1 MSHRKPLMGNARSE
15 ALLGLVAFAVGR
27 VPAVG
32 RLRGPRQDHAAHP
45 ATVPACLMGTR
56 NVTVS
61 TAAQLVPGSNPNGFG
76 DDVTVLNTGSATAYL
91 TDQAPDSTTDGQPLS
106 AGSSLTWTKG
116 QPLWVIG
123 PSSTTLVVSENTG
136 PIFDAGAIAAQILAQ
151 GLAGQIATAINV
163 IGVPAIESATVLEQ
177 FSVVT
182 PAGFSPGLAGPAI
195 DCSRYQSLRIY
206 CSETYGIGGA
216 YPPPRPYSITWYADA
231 GGTIPVGED
240 AFNVPTGTNGLVA
253 AASAVVSV
261 PCRGPYFTINSQ
273 SVSVGPSTSGVHRP
287 RFLPARAGPQ
297 VVEDRRRFL
306 RLERRRPLEPERY
319 GRPGRHVL
327 HLGQPPRR
335 RPVHRLADPPG
346 RRRPVDARNRRLK
359 GNVNYEIRDIYSNRF
374 VYRRVIPA
382 GAAQTFVDRIVLP
395 NSPISVAVTVAGST
409 TNVNWTLVGVDRA

>member
-1 MSHRKPLMGNARSE
+1 
-15 ALLGLVAFAVGR
+15 
-27 VPAVG
+27 
-32 RLRGPRQDHAAHP
+32 
-45 ATVPACLMGTR
+45 MGTR

-61 TAAQLVPGSNPNGFG
+61 TAAQLVPGSNPGGFG

-163 IGVPAIESATVLEQ
+163 IGVPAIESATVLED
-177 FSVVT
+177 FSAVT

-206 CSETYGIGGA
+206 CSETYGIGGT
-216 YPPPRPYSITWYADA
+216 YPPPRAYSITWYADS

-240 AFNVPTGTNGLVA
+240 AFNVPTGTNGIVP

-261 PCRGPYFTINSQ
+261 PCRGPFFTIDSL
-273 SVSVGPSTSGVHRP
+273 SISVGPSTSGCVVLGSYRP
-287 RFLPARAGPQ
+287 AQDLKWSKIADGFAGSSGVVILSPSATGDQGGTFSIPATSPSEPPSTTRSSRAAIACRCSPSAPQ
-297 VVEDRRRFL
+297 PAPSPMRSGTSTATASSTAAHSPRAARRRSSIASSCPTP
-306 RLERRRPLEPERY
+306 RSPSRRT
-319 GRPGRHVL
+319 
-327 HLGQPPRR
+327 
-335 RPVHRLADPPG
+335 
-346 RRRPVDARNRRLK
+346 
-359 GNVNYEIRDIYSNRF
+359 S
-374 VYRRVIPA
+374 
-382 GAAQTFVDRIVLP
+382 
-395 NSPISVAVTVAGST
+395 
-409 TNVNWTLVGVDRA
+409 RAPS

>member
-1 MSHRKPLMGNARSE
+1 
-15 ALLGLVAFAVGR
+15 
-27 VPAVG
+27 
-32 RLRGPRQDHAAHP
+32 
-45 ATVPACLMGTR
+45 MGTR

-61 TAAQLVPGSNPNGFG
+61 TAAQLVPGSNPGGFG

-163 IGVPAIESATVLEQ
+163 IGVPAIESATVLED
-177 FSVVT
+177 FSAVT

-216 YPPPRPYSITWYADA
+216 YPPPRAYSITWYADA

-240 AFNVPTGTNGLVA
+240 AFNVPTGTNGLVP

-261 PCRGPYFTINSQ
+261 PCRGPFFTIDSL
-273 SVSVGPSTSGVHRP
+273 SVSVGPSTSGCVVLGSYRP
-287 RFLPARAGPQ
+287 AQDLKWSKIADGFSGSSGVVLLSPSATGDQGGTFSISANLPVGTTTDWPI
-297 VVEDRRRFL
+297 L
-306 RLERRRPLEPERY
+306 
-319 GRPGRHVL
+319 PGGDAL
-327 HLGQPPRR
+327 SM
-335 RPVHRLADPPG
+335 LAIG
-346 RRRPVDARNRRLK
+346 VST
-359 GNVNYEIRDIYSNRF
+359 GNVNYEIRDVYSNRF
-374 VYRRVIPA
+374 IYRRVIPA
-382 GAAQTFVDRIVLP
+382 GGAQTFVDRIVLP
-395 NSPISVAVTVAGST
+395 NSPISVGVTVAGST